1 MCALAALGRL
11 HLATMMPLLLLTT
24 FCRGVVS
31 PNAMHAAMEPV
42 PERAGAA
49 SAVIGS
55 LQMLMGSL
63 AGVAVGMLHAA
74 LGPGAMGVTMAGFAL
89 AALGMWLLVERMG

>member
-1 MCALAALGRL
+1 
-11 HLATMMPLLLLTT
+11 LLLTT

-63 AGVAVGMLHAA
+63 AGVAVGALHAA
-74 LGPGAMGVTMAGFAL
+74 LGAAAMGVTMAGFAL
-89 AALGMWLLVERMG
+89 AALGTWLMVERMR